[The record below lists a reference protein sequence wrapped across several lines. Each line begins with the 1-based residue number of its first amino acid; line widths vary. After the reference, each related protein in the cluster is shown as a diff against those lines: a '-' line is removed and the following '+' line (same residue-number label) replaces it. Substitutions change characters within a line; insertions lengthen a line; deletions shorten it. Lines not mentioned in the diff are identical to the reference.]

1 MSQSHDAPAVQSG
14 ISGLLRGAQ
23 RGGPAAGHKNML
35 LLIQL
40 RWIAVVGQITAIILV
55 IQGFGVELPLV
66 YMLEVLA
73 CLVGFNLACH
83 MRWYAQREVTNG
95 ELFLSLLVDVFSL
108 TAQLY
113 LAGGSTNP
121 FAFLYLL
128 QVILGAVLLEAW
140 STWIIVLATCVC
152 LAGLAVFAQP
162 LRLPPDMGPGIFSLY
177 VEGMLLC
184 FSLDA
189 VLLVFFI
196 QRMNDNVRAGDF
208 ELAGLRQRAAE
219 EDHIVRMGLL
229 ASGAAHELG
238 TPLATLSVLIGD
250 WRRMPEFRDNP
261 ELLSDVA
268 EMQAQL
274 KRCKAIVSGIL
285 MSAGELRGESSRRTT
300 LRSFCDELALEWRES
315 RPGVVFDYYNGVVDD
330 VSVAFDS
337 ALKQT
342 IVNVLE
348 NAYEVS
354 PQWLSLSVTIDA
366 ATLVLTVRDDGPG
379 FAAANLAQ
387 IGKPYNSSKGKPGG
401 GLGLFLAVNVVRK
414 LGGNVEAHNRAAGGA
429 EVALRL
435 PLASIALEQEG
446 EGDDD

>member
-1 MSQSHDAPAVQSG
+1 MSQAHDAPAPVAG
-14 ISGLLRGAQ
+14 IAGLLRGAQ

-40 RWIAVVGQITAIILV
+40 RWIAVVGQISTIVLV
-55 IQGFGVELPLV
+55 MQGFGVQLPLV

-73 CLVGFNLACH
+73 CLVGFNLASH
-83 MRWYAQREVTNG
+83 LRWYAQREVTNG
-95 ELFLSLLVDVFSL
+95 ELFLSLLVDVFTL

-113 LAGGSTNP
+113 LAGGSSNP

-140 STWIIVLATCVC
+140 STWTIVIATCAC
-152 LAGLAVFAQP
+152 LAGLAMFAPP
-162 LRLPPDMGPGIFSLY
+162 LQLPPDMGPGIFSLY
-177 VEGMLLC
+177 GEGMLLC

-196 QRMNDNVRAGDF
+196 QRMNDNVRFGDA

-238 TPLATLSVLIGD
+238 TPLATLSVIVGD

-274 KRCKAIVSGIL
+274 KRCKVIVSGIL
-285 MSAGELRGESSRRTT
+285 MSAGELRGESARRTT
-300 LRSFCDELALEWRES
+300 LSTFCDELADEWRAS
-315 RPGVVFDYYNGVVDD
+315 RPALVFDYQNGVVDD
-330 VSVAFDS
+330 VRVAFDS

-348 NAYEVS
+348 NAYEAS
-354 PQWLSLSVTIDA
+354 PRWVGLDVAVEQ

-379 FAAANLAQ
+379 FSAAHLAQ

-414 LGGNVEAHNRAAGGA
+414 LGGNVGAHNRASGGA

-435 PLASIALEQEG
+435 PLASIALDQEG
-446 EGDDD
+446 GGDD